1 MSRREAVAAVAHLG
15 LTSDLMVFWT
25 GTTVR
30 GGERCVGGGGETYT
44 QTCAR
49 ALVLVGLVGLC
60 HSLVL
65 IADWT
70 VP

>member
-30 GGERCVGGGGETYT
+30 GGERCVGGGGGDLHADV
-44 QTCAR
+44 CASPGACR
-49 ALVLVGLVGLC
+49 LG
-60 HSLVL
+60 
-65 IADWT
+65 WT
-70 VP
+70 VPQPCLDC